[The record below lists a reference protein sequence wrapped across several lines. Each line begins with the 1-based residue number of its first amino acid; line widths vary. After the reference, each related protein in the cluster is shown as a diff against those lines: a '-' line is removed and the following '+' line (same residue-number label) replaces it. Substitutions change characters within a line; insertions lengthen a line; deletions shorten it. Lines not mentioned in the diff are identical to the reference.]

1 MFTKPANA
9 SGRPET
15 EAPRKPMAASLVAEN
30 VTLTGELASDGEVH
44 LDGRLKGDA
53 RVNRLLVGEGGM
65 VEGTIEADVV
75 EVRGRVRGTIT
86 ARSVRLYASADVE
99 GDIAHAELA
108 IEAGARFNGRSAR
121 AEPVA
126 AAPEMQMLTAAE

>member
-9 SGRPET
+9 PGRPEGDAT
-15 EAPRKPMAASLVAEN
+15 RKPLAASLVAEN

-44 LDGRLKGDA
+44 LDGRLMGDA
-53 RVNRLLVGEGGM
+53 RVNRLLVGETGA
-65 VEGTIEADVV
+65 VDGTIEADLV

-86 ARSVRLYASADVE
+86 ARSVRLHASADVE

-108 IEAGARFNGRSAR
+108 IEAGARFNGRSQR
-121 AEPVA
+121 SEP
-126 AAPEMQMLTAAE
+126 APEVQMLTAAE